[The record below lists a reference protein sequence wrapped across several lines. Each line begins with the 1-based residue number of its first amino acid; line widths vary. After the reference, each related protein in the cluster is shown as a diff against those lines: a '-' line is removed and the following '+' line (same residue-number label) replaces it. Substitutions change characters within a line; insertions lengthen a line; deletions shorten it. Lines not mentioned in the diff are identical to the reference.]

1 MFKNYF
7 KIALRNLQKQK
18 VLAFINIFGLSV
30 GIACFSLLLLFINNE
45 FSFDKF
51 HRNAPNIYR
60 VYAIWDASAWGVNNQ
75 REIDYTEYS
84 SFNKQKLAE
93 AMKQQLPDVV
103 NYVQVQLPW
112 GQNLVRANNKVL
124 HAEVGLC

>member
-1 MFKNYF
+1 MFKNYL
-7 KIALRNLQKQK
+7 KIALRNLQKQR
-18 VLAFINIFGLSV
+18 AFAFVNVFGLSV
-30 GIACFSLLLLFINNE
+30 GIACVSLLLLFAINE

-51 HRNAPNIYR
+51 HRNAANIYR
-60 VYAIWDASAWGVNNQ
+60 VYAVWDASAWGVKDK

-103 NYVQVQLPW
+103 NY
-112 GQNLVRANNKVL
+112 
-124 HAEVGLC
+124 